1 MTTIFDVV
9 RIQLHHLEGERI
21 MSKTITLRISEDH
34 YEAFKQYA
42 KTENRKISNAI
53 ETLAMKELENAL
65 FADDFEM
72 EGILADGNLLAR
84 IKAGTKQAKN
94 RKGRFVE

>member
-1 MTTIFDVV
+1 
-9 RIQLHHLEGERI
+9 

-53 ETLAMKELENAL
+53 ETLAMKELESAL
-65 FADDFEM
+65 FTDSFET
-72 EGILADGNLLAR
+72 EGILSDKNLLER
-84 IKAGTKQAKN
+84 IKAGVKQAKDK
-94 RKGRFVE
+94 KGRFEVIVLRPTKK

>member
-1 MTTIFDVV
+1 
-9 RIQLHHLEGERI
+9 

-42 KTENRKISNAI
+42 RTENRKISNAI
-53 ETLAMKELENAL
+53 ETLAMKELEKAL

-72 EGILADGNLLAR
+72 EGILADENLLAR
-84 IKAGTKQAKN
+84 IKAGTKQAKE

>member
-1 MTTIFDVV
+1 
-9 RIQLHHLEGERI
+9 

-53 ETLAMKELENAL
+53 ETLAMKELENSL
-65 FADDFEM
+65 FTDSFET
-72 EGILADGNLLAR
+72 EGILSDENLLER
-84 IKAGTKQAKN
+84 IKAGVKQAKDK
-94 RKGRFVE
+94 KGRFEVIVLRPTRK

>member
-1 MTTIFDVV
+1 
-9 RIQLHHLEGERI
+9 

-34 YEAFKQYA
+34 YEAFKKYA
-42 KTENRKISNAI
+42 QLENRKISNAI
-53 ETLAMKELENAL
+53 ETLAMKELEKTQ

-72 EGILADGNLLAR
+72 EGILADKGLLAR
-84 IKAGTKQAKN
+84 IKAGTKQAKD

>member
-1 MTTIFDVV
+1 
-9 RIQLHHLEGERI
+9 

-34 YEAFKQYA
+34 YEAFKKYA

-53 ETLAMKELENAL
+53 ETLAMKELENTL
-65 FADDFEM
+65 LTDSFET
-72 EGILADGNLLAR
+72 EGILSDENLLER
-84 IKAGTKQAKN
+84 IKSGMKQAKE

>member
-1 MTTIFDVV
+1 
-9 RIQLHHLEGERI
+9 

-53 ETLAMKELENAL
+53 ETLAMKELENTL
-65 FADDFEM
+65 FTDPFET
-72 EGILADGNLLAR
+72 EGILSDKNLLER
-84 IKAGTKQAKN
+84 IKTGAKHAKE